1 MNLGIEY
8 LIRTKVIK
16 GLLKTPCS
24 LFLTRWRT
32 KSRLAVTIED
42 KDDFHL
48 VKHWDLENC
57 SYDIP
62 NPQIYHVSK
71 DDLFF
76 SERIVIPN
84 HTILSFKEEL
94 VPHRSNRY
102 NKPMCHSLYSSYY
115 KNVLNNELNK
125 SRRKKWLWRCLHSPL
140 NSQEIPSDYAFLN
153 ERELVQ
159 KHHPNKWNVWTFLVK
174 NVLFNNVEVASEL
187 IFYEDYSFM
196 FKNMLEDITTS
207 SSSSFSF

>member
-1 MNLGIEY
+1 MNLSIEY

-16 GLLKTPCS
+16 GLLQTPCS

-32 KSRLAVTIED
+32 KDRLVVTIED
-42 KDDFHL
+42 KDGSYL
-48 VKHWDLENC
+48 VKHWNLENC
-57 SYDIP
+57 SCNIP
-62 NPQIYHVSK
+62 ISSSYHVPK
-71 DDLFF
+71 DDLF
-76 SERIVIPN
+76 SCKETIVPN
-84 HTILSFKEEL
+84 HTILSFKEES

-159 KHHPNKWNVWTFLVK
+159 KLHPEKWNVWTFLVK
-174 NVLFNNVEVASEL
+174 NVLFNNVEVATEL
-187 IFYEDYSFM
+187 VFYEDYSLM
-196 FKNMLEDITTS
+196 FKNMLEDVTS